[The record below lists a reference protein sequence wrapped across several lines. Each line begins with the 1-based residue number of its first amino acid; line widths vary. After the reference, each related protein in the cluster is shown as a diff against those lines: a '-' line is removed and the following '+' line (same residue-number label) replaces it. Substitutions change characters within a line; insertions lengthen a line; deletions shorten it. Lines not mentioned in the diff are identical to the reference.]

1 MTSSKVIGKSV
12 GSVANTQANMAIPA
26 LAAKGIETISNM
38 GEAESSEDDMSE
50 VAVEALMI
58 SMEVLD
64 EKKGKEGDL
73 KRMRRKVPGYYSGLS
88 ASTANKRAAQFKKQT
103 KMSDDNPAAYKKA
116 PGDGEG
122 TKRVSKWT
130 KAYHRRYGEGDTMDE
145 SLIFDDVLLEGLE
158 VQEEVIVEAITGKTR
173 KALQNKA
180 EASNVPL
187 GVLTTVY
194 RKGLAAWKT
203 GHRPGAGQHQ
213 WAMARVN
220 SFLAGG
226 PARRVDAPQWERV
239 QDYRKKKRKR

>member
-38 GEAESSEDDMSE
+38 GEADSSEDDVSE
-50 VAVEALMI
+50 IALEALMI
-58 SMEVLD
+58 SMEILE
-64 EKKGKEGDL
+64 EKKKKKIPRGYLTRNATAMRKEIRKHAGKKDDDASAYDSHPKGGWKADYTKGG
-73 KRMRRKVPGYYSGLS
+73 KRYKTRK
-88 ASTANKRAAQFKKQT
+88 
-103 KMSDDNPAAYKKA
+103 
-116 PGDGEG
+116 
-122 TKRVSKWT
+122 SKWT
-130 KAYHRRYGEGDTMDE
+130 TAYHKKYSEGEDLDE
-145 SLIFDDVLLEGLE
+145 SLVFDDVLLEGLD
-158 VQEEVIVEAITGKTR
+158 VQEEVIVEAIAGKTR

-203 GHRPGAGQHQ
+203 GHRPGTSQHQ
-213 WAMARVN
+213 WAMGRVN

-239 QDYRKKKRKR
+239 KDYRKKKRKR